1 MRHSKAMSQATR
13 LVTAEEF
20 EHFSEDEAY
29 RVELVRGRLVRM
41 SPVGPVH
48 ARIVPRLIRVLG
60 DYLDDHPVGEILADC
75 GFKLESDPDTVRG
88 PDVAFVRQERAPEL
102 QRPGWVR
109 GAPDLVFEVL
119 SPDDRPHEVREKLD
133 DYFRAGVPVVIV
145 VESDARHCLSLFSP
159 RALVRRLGGSR
170 QVALT
175 CGAYQRLV
183 NVLITTNV
191 ARPVVPR

>member
-1 MRHSKAMSQATR
+1 MSQATR

-41 SPVGPVH
+41 GPVGPVH

-119 SPDDRPHEVREKLD
+119 RPDDRPHEVHEKLD

-145 VESDARHCLSLFSP
+145 VDPEKKSATIHRLSE
-159 RALVRRLGGSR
+159 A
-170 QVALT
+170 
-175 CGAYQRLV
+175 
-183 NVLITTNV
+183 
-191 ARPVVPR
+191 PVVLCGDDALLEIGEPLAGFRCTLGEIFK